1 MVKDSIKVV
10 GAQENNLRN
19 VSVEIPH
26 DKLVV
31 ISGIS
36 GSGKSSLAFDT
47 IYLEAQRRYMETL
60 SAYARQFIGNFDRP
74 DVEHIDGLRPTISID
89 QKTISRNP
97 RSTVGTLTEIYDYM
111 RVLFARV
118 GIPHCPACKD
128 KIEAQPTDQVIEQIF
143 ASFDGQRI
151 KIVAPMFEKRKG
163 EYRKELTQW
172 KEEGYVRLII
182 DGKEVN
188 LDDEEVTLERYVA
201 HDLEIIIDRNKCE
214 RKNEPSI
221 LDSVNLALEL
231 STGKLKIIGEKNQR
245 IFSTKLVCPTCGIAV
260 NEFNPRDF
268 SHNTAV
274 GACQRCRGIGKIS
287 QIVPEKFVAHPELSI
302 AEGAI
307 ATMTSTKKHITYV
320 SLGLKNLDRIAKE
333 HGFNLS
339 TPWKDL
345 TKEQQDIMLYG
356 TGKQEYHFQW
366 SWDTETSKWSGK
378 GEWTARW
385 KGMIPLTSE
394 AYHRVSAENRKKML
408 ERLMDQSTCPD
419 CNGYRLKPE
428 SLAVLFK
435 GKNIAELNKLEIDK
449 CLEFFNKVDLNEEE
463 TIIAKPL
470 LKEIRNRLSFLIEVG
485 LHYLS
490 LDRGANELSGGE
502 SQRTRLATQI
512 GSKLQGVTYILDEPS
527 IGLAN
532 RDNEKLLNSLQ
543 ILRDGGNSLL
553 VVEHDEDTMRTA
565 DLLLDLGP
573 YAGDE
578 GGHFL
583 FLKEPENLTV
593 EDGKESVTAR
603 YLLGLDEI
611 ETPKIRRESETFI
624 TLKGASHNNLKNI
637 TVNIPI
643 GTFTAVTGVSGS
655 GKSSLVADTLYPILV
670 NKLHNGT
677 HKEGKYESIE
687 GTENID
693 KVVVIDQSPIGRTT
707 RSNPATYT
715 KVMDPIRDLFAS
727 LPTAKIRGYNK
738 TRFSFNTKIGRC
750 EACNGHGYNI
760 IEMSLLP
767 NVDVECEICKGK
779 RYDDETLKIKYLGHS
794 IADILNMT
802 VSKAIKVFENIPKIS
817 RILQTLVDV
826 GLDYIQLGQPS
837 TTISGGEGQRIK
849 LSRELSKRAT
859 GQTLYILDESTTGL
873 SFEDIK
879 KLLAVLQRLVS
890 NGNTCLMIEHN
901 LDVIKS
907 SDYVLD
913 LGPEGG
919 MENGGYVVDFGT
931 PEELAE
937 NELSYTGLALRKV
950 LFNEIRAIDKGKKS
964 IHEEDLDPANY
975 LYVRGASKNNL
986 KNINLDIPKEKLVVI
1001 TGPSGSGKSSL
1012 AIDTLFAEGQR
1023 RFVESLSSY
1032 ARQFLSKAERAD
1044 VDDIIGLTPSIAID
1058 QHSISKNP
1066 RSTVATTTEIYD
1078 YLRLLYA
1085 KIGIPHCPQ
1094 CQIVLKSRTIDEIA
1108 KLISKEYKDKNII
1121 VAASLSNGEEKD
1133 IKKTIDELRKQG
1145 YNRVVVDGKDYQID
1159 EEIKT
1164 KKSTS
1169 LSAALDRII
1178 VKKENIS
1185 RIAEAVETAVGLGKG
1200 RTEVY
1205 LNGEKY
1211 TYSIYAEC
1219 IDHDYEAPE
1228 DIHPR
1233 LFSFNHYSGACQTCT
1248 GLGVIRQFDIRKLI
1262 TDWDKSISEGAI
1274 GPYSAQRMSNPRS
1287 WRRAMLESVGKH
1299 FGFTLDM
1306 PMKDFTPQQMD
1317 GIFYGSKGEEVELK
1331 VIQERARSTSEYT
1344 RKGEWEGLI
1353 KRWDDWM
1360 DRESD
1365 SAWSKK
1371 SKEKMNQ
1378 YYSEYSCSDCAGKK
1392 LKPEVLSIT
1401 VGDISINDL
1410 SRFAVEDFLDFLTNL
1425 KLDKRR
1431 AKIAERILIELKKR
1445 AEYLVDVGLSY
1456 LTLDRRS
1463 STLSNGEAQR
1473 IRLASQIGSGLI
1485 GVTYVLDEPTIG
1497 LHPKDINKL
1506 LTTLKKLRDNANH
1519 VIVVEHDDIIIKNSD
1534 ILIELGPLGGDQ
1546 GGEVVAIGPTE
1557 ELLKRDDIL
1566 TAGYIQ
1572 GTKKIK
1578 TPNKNRKTD
1587 SYIEIKGASQNNLK
1601 NIDVKFGKGLITAV
1615 TGVSGAGKSSLVI
1628 DTLQK
1633 CLEKQVH
1640 GKKTEVGKHK
1650 SISGYDNLEK
1660 VIIVDQSTLSK
1671 SRRSNPA
1678 TYLGVFDEIRQFFAT
1693 LPEAK
1698 AKGLTSGHFS
1708 FNTSKGQCPECRGLG
1723 ERRIELLFLSDVWIL
1738 CPLCRRKRY
1747 KKKILSVRY
1756 KKKTISDILEMT
1768 VEEAAELFSNI
1779 EKIHRPLQLAVDV
1792 GLGYLKMGQP
1802 TTTISGGE
1810 AERLKI
1816 SRELSRRTHDKSIY
1830 LLDEPS
1836 QGLHFYDI
1844 DKLISVLH
1852 RLADE
1857 ENTVVI
1863 IDHNMDIIKQADRI
1877 IDLGPDGGS
1886 RNGGFLVA
1894 EGTVSDLVTA
1904 ENGYTWKYLKQAL

>member
-1 MVKDSIKVV
+1 MVKDSIRVV

-19 VSVEIPH
+19 VSVDIPH

-31 ISGIS
+31 ITGIS

-111 RVLFARV
+111 RVLYARV
-118 GIPHCPACKD
+118 GIPHCPACKI

-151 KIVAPMFEKRKG
+151 KIVAPMFEQRKG
-163 EYRKELTQW
+163 EYRKELAQW

-188 LDDEEVTLERYVA
+188 LDDEEVSLERYVA
-201 HDLEIIIDRNKCE
+201 HDIDIIVDRNKCE

-231 STGKLKIIGEKNQR
+231 ATGRLKIIGEKDQR
-245 IFSTKLVCPTCGIAV
+245 IFSTKLVCPTCGLAV

-274 GACQRCRGIGKIS
+274 GACKRCRGIGKIS
-287 QIVPEKFVAHPELSI
+287 QIVPEKYVAHPELSI
-302 AEGAI
+302 ADGAI
-307 ATMTSTKKHITYV
+307 ATMTSTKKHITYI
-320 SLGLKNLDRIAKE
+320 SLGLRNLNTIAKE
-333 HGFNLS
+333 HGFDINI
-339 TPWKDL
+339 PWNKL
-345 TKEQQDIMLYG
+345 TKEQQDIMLWG
-356 TGKQEYHFQW
+356 TGGQEYHFEW
-366 SWDTETSKWSGK
+366 SWDTQTSNWSGK

-385 KGMIPLTSE
+385 RGMIPLTSE
-394 AYHRVSAENRKKML
+394 AYHRVSAESRRKML
-408 ERLMDQSTCPD
+408 ESLMDQSTCPD
-419 CNGYRLKPE
+419 CNGQRLKPE

-435 GKNIAELNKLEIDK
+435 GKNISELNKLEIDK
-449 CLEFFNKVDLNEEE
+449 CLEFFDNVKLNEEE
-463 TIIAKPL
+463 NIIAKPL

-485 LHYLS
+485 LHYLT
-490 LDRGANELSGGE
+490 LDRGAHELSGGE

-512 GSKLQGVTYILDEPS
+512 GAKLQGVTYILDEPS

-532 RDNEKLLNSLQ
+532 RDNEKLLHSLQ
-543 ILRDGGNSLL
+543 TLRDGGNSLL

-578 GGHFL
+578 GGEFL
-583 FLKEPENLTV
+583 FLKEPEKLIA
-593 EDGKESVTAR
+593 EDGKKSITAR

-611 ETPKIRRESETFI
+611 EIPKVRRESETFI

-637 TVNIPI
+637 TANIPI
-643 GTFTAVTGVSGS
+643 GAFTAVTGVSGS

-670 NKLHNGT
+670 NKLHNGNR
-677 HKEGKYESIE
+677 KEGKYEAIE
-687 GTENID
+687 GVKNID

-715 KVMDPIRDLFAS
+715 KVMDHIRDLFAS
-727 LPTAKIRGYNK
+727 LPTAKIRGYTK
-738 TRFSFNTKIGRC
+738 TRFSFNTKIGQC
-750 EACNGHGYNI
+750 EACKGHGYNT

-767 NVDVECEICKGK
+767 NVDVECEICKGN
-779 RYDDETLKIKYLGHS
+779 RYDDETLKIKYSGYS

-802 VSKAIKVFENIPKIS
+802 VSKAIKVFENIPKI
-817 RILQTLVDV
+817 RNILQTLVDV

-859 GQTLYILDESTTGL
+859 GQTLYILDEATTGL
-873 SFEDIK
+873 SFADIK

-890 NGNTCLMIEHN
+890 NGNTCLIIEHN

-907 SDYVLD
+907 CDYVLD

-919 MENGGYVVDFGT
+919 AEQGGYVVDFGT
-931 PEELAE
+931 PEEIAE
-937 NELSYTGLALRKV
+937 NELSYTGQALRKV
-950 LFNEIRAIDKGKKS
+950 LFNEVKTFEKGKRS
-964 IHEEDLDPANY
+964 IHEDDLDPANY

-986 KNINLDIPKEKLVVI
+986 KNIDLDIPKEKLVVI

-1085 KIGIPHCPQ
+1085 KIGIPHCPE
-1094 CQIVLKSRTIDEIA
+1094 CNIVLRSRTVDEIA
-1108 KLISKEYKDKNII
+1108 KLILKDYKDKNII
-1121 VAASLSNGEEKD
+1121 VAASVSNGEERD
-1133 IKKTIDELRKQG
+1133 IKKTINELRKQG
-1145 YNRVVVDGKDYQID
+1145 YNRVVIDGKDYQID
-1159 EEIKT
+1159 EEIKA
-1164 KKSTS
+1164 KKSSS
-1169 LSAALDRII
+1169 LSVVLDRISI
-1178 VKKENIS
+1178 KNENIS

-1205 LNGEKY
+1205 FNGNKH

-1219 IDHDYEAPE
+1219 INHDFEAAE
-1228 DIHPR
+1228 EMHPR

-1248 GLGVIRQFDIRKLI
+1248 GLGVIRQFDIRKI
-1262 TDWDKSISEGAI
+1262 VKDWDKSISEGAI
-1274 GPYSAQRMSNPRS
+1274 GPYSAQRMTNPRS
-1287 WRRAMLESVGKH
+1287 WRRSMLESVGKH
-1299 FGFTLDM
+1299 FGFTLDT

-1317 GIFYGSKGEEVELK
+1317 GLFYGSKGVEVPIK
-1331 VIQERARSTSEYT
+1331 VTQERSRGSAEYT

-1353 KRWDDWM
+1353 KRWDNWM
-1360 DRESD
+1360 ERETD
-1365 SAWSKK
+1365 SSWSRK

-1378 YYSEYSCSDCAGKK
+1378 YYSEYSCPDCSGKK

-1401 VGDISINDL
+1401 VGNKSINDL
-1410 SRFAVEDFLDFLTNL
+1410 SRYAVDDFQDFLTNL

-1431 AKIAERILIELKKR
+1431 TKIAERILVELKKR

-1456 LTLDRRS
+1456 LTLNRRS

-1497 LHPKDINKL
+1497 LHPRDIDKL

-1519 VIVVEHDDIIIKNSD
+1519 VIIVEHDDIIIKNSD

-1557 ELLKRDDIL
+1557 ELLERDDIL

-1578 TPNKNRKTD
+1578 TPKKNRKIE
-1587 SYIEIKGASQNNLK
+1587 SSIEIKGATQNNLK
-1601 NIDVKFGKGLITAV
+1601 NIDVKFGKGVINAV

-1633 CLEKQVH
+1633 SLEKQIH

-1650 SISGYDNLEK
+1650 SISGFENLDK
-1660 VIIVDQSTLSK
+1660 VIIVDQSSLSK

-1678 TYLGVFDEIRQFFAT
+1678 TYLAVFDEIRQFYGN

-1698 AKGLTSGHFS
+1698 AKGLSSGHFS
-1708 FNTSKGQCPECRGLG
+1708 FNTSKGQCTECRGLG
-1723 ERRIELLFLSDVWIL
+1723 ERRIELLFLSDVWIQ
-1738 CPLCRRKRY
+1738 CPLCKGKRY
-1747 KKKILSVRY
+1747 KKNVLSARY
-1756 KKKTISDILEMT
+1756 RKKTISDILEMT
-1768 VEEAAELFSNI
+1768 IEEATELFSNI
-1779 EKIHRPLQLAVDV
+1779 EKIRKPLQLAVDV

-1816 SRELSRRTHDKSIY
+1816 SRELSRRTQDKSIY

-1844 DKLISVLH
+1844 DKLIKVIH

-1877 IDLGPDGGS
+1877 IDLGPEGGS
-1886 RNGGFLVA
+1886 RNGGYLVV
-1894 EGTVSDLVTA
+1894 EGDVSEIVSSKK
-1904 ENGYTWKYLKQAL
+1904 GYTWEYLKAAL